1 MFDEQ
6 IRALGPDVTGMVGKL
21 DITPNSNQFVPEL
34 VEGKIEIRT
43 FSKECIEKTDFKH
56 MIQELLD
63 QVAKQYGITCDLEE
77 IRRINYPNP
86 TGPSV
91 MCWENVRK
99 MEAICDELGYSHC
112 IINNGTGHDSMIMT
126 DFADTNMIY
135 VPSRNGGV
143 SHCPEEWSEY
153 EDVKKGA
160 DVLLN
165 LIMEL
170 GKEEEK

>member
-1 MFDEQ
+1 
-6 IRALGPDVTGMVGKL
+6 
-21 DITPNSNQFVPEL
+21 
-34 VEGKIEIRT
+34 
-43 FSKECIEKTDFKH
+43 
-56 MIQELLD
+56 
-63 QVAKQYGITCDLEE
+63 
-77 IRRINYPNP
+77 
-86 TGPSV
+86 
-91 MCWENVRK
+91 
-99 MEAICDELGYSHC
+99 
-112 IINNGTGHDSMIMT
+112 MIMT

-170 GKEEEK
+170 GKEEENERSWTDLLWNRDTS

>member
-1 MFDEQ
+1 MF
-6 IRALGPDVTGMVGKL
+6 
-21 DITPNSNQFVPEL
+21 
-34 VEGKIEIRT
+34 
-43 FSKECIEKTDFKH
+43 
-56 MIQELLD
+56 
-63 QVAKQYGITCDLEE
+63 DLEE

-91 MCWENVRK
+91 MCWENVKK
-99 MEAICDELGYSHC
+99 METICDELGYSHC

>member
-1 MFDEQ
+1 
-6 IRALGPDVTGMVGKL
+6 
-21 DITPNSNQFVPEL
+21 
-34 VEGKIEIRT
+34 
-43 FSKECIEKTDFKH
+43 

-77 IRRINYPNP
+77 IRRINYPHP

-91 MCWENVRK
+91 MCWENVKK

>member
-1 MFDEQ
+1 MPEKVQKWRDLRQEKPCRNIGRNIENIPFRDVFFVRLGSSILAHQ
-6 IRALGPDVTGMVGKL
+6 SIPRKYWIRQNM
-21 DITPNSNQFVPEL
+21 
-34 VEGKIEIRT
+34 
-43 FSKECIEKTDFKH
+43 
-56 MIQELLD
+56 LL
-63 QVAKQYGITCDLEE
+63 
-77 IRRINYPNP
+77 PHF
-86 TGPSV
+86 
-91 MCWENVRK
+91 WENVKK

>member
-1 MFDEQ
+1 M
-6 IRALGPDVTGMVGKL
+6 
-21 DITPNSNQFVPEL
+21 
-34 VEGKIEIRT
+34 EGKIEIRT

-86 TGPSV
+86 TGPRCYV
-91 MCWENVRK
+91 LGKCKE

>member
-1 MFDEQ
+1 
-6 IRALGPDVTGMVGKL
+6 
-21 DITPNSNQFVPEL
+21 
-34 VEGKIEIRT
+34 
-43 FSKECIEKTDFKH
+43 
-56 MIQELLD
+56 
-63 QVAKQYGITCDLEE
+63 
-77 IRRINYPNP
+77 
-86 TGPSV
+86 
-91 MCWENVRK
+91 
-99 MEAICDELGYSHC
+99 
-112 IINNGTGHDSMIMT
+112 MIMT

-143 SHCPEEWSEY
+143 LHCPEEWSEY